1 MTLESCASDCAGYT
15 YFGVEY
21 GRECKHSS
29 LIFSS
34 DTDFVPEVI
43 VETASQLGQLLLLLV
58 IVLLRVLE
66 IQLSF
71 VGLGTVFRC
80 TRKVPELGPQR
91 REVAVEEQLPRP
103 PRL

>member
-1 MTLESCASDCAGYT
+1 M
-15 YFGVEY
+15 
-21 GRECKHSS
+21 
-29 LIFSS
+29 
-34 DTDFVPEVI
+34 
-43 VETASQLGQLLLLLV
+43 ETASQLGQLLLLLV

-80 TRKVPELGPQR
+80 TRKGPELEPQR
-91 REVAVEEQLPRP
+91 REVGELPRP